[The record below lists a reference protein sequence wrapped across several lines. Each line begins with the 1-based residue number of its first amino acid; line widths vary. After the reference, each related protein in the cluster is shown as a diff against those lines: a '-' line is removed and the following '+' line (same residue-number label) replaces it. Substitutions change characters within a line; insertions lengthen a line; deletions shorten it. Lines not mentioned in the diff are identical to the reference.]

1 MKIAKLVLDR
11 TLAAI
16 ICVLM
21 VAMVL
26 NVLWQVK
33 SRFFHETPSS
43 YTEEL
48 ARYMMIWLGVL
59 GGAYGFGQKS
69 HLALDLLSSRLSG
82 ARRKISEVFIAG
94 SVLAFA
100 LAVLVGGGIR
110 LVWITFSLGQTSGA
124 MQLPLGYLYL
134 VVPVAGFCVVFY
146 TLGWLRDAL
155 AGHPHTETQSDA
167 LN

>member
-1 MKIAKLVLDR
+1 MKTAKLALDR
-11 TLAAI
+11 TLATV

-21 VAMVL
+21 AAMVL

-59 GGAYGFGQKS
+59 GGAYGFGQKA
-69 HLALDLLSSRLSG
+69 HLALDLLSARLTG
-82 ARRKISEVFIAG
+82 ARRKLSEIFIAG

-124 MQLPLGYLYL
+124 MQLPLGYVYL
-134 VVPVAGFCVVFY
+134 VVPLAGACVVFY
-146 TLGWLRDAL
+146 ALGWLRDAL
-155 AGHPHTETQSDA
+155 AGHTHTDSQSDA